1 MNFLFLAGIFRIMN
15 EGGPTFMYPI
25 FLMLL
30 TCIGIGVIA
39 LKKGDESGKLKELLS
54 HVSLFALVWGFLGM
68 MLGLINAFDA
78 MTDTSKNIATPM
90 LAGGLKIGLLSPS
103 FGMFVFLVGRLFII
117 GLAVKKK

>member
-1 MNFLFLAGIFRIMN
+1 MNFLILGELFKRMY
-15 EGGPTFMYPI
+15 EGGPIFMYPI

-30 TCIGIGVIA
+30 TCIVLGAMA

-54 HVSLFALVWGFLGM
+54 HISLFALVWGFLGM
-68 MLGLINAFDA
+68 MLGLINAFDV
-78 MTDTSKNIATPM
+78 MSDTSKNIATPM

-117 GLAVKKK
+117 GLTVKEK